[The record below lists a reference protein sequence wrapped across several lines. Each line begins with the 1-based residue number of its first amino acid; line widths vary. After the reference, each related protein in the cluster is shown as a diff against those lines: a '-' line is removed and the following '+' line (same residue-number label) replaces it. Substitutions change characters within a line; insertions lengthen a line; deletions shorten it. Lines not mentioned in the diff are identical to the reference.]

1 MKEKEI
7 KKFKRRRAIVCRMV
21 RKSKSNPEYFR
32 YEIVVGETD
41 GTITKHP
48 AYGIDMQDA
57 VNRLLRK
64 EKTEKI
70 EKKMERNPF
79 IFFLIWMAVMAIP
92 VLIHQDL
99 TYTPWFILYMFG
111 SFTAMFLFAG
121 YWQSYLEKGQDD

>member
-79 IFFLIWMAVMAIP
+79 IFFLIWMAIMAIP

-111 SFTAMFLFAG
+111 SFTALFAFTG
-121 YWQSYLEKGQDD
+121 WWQNYLDKGK